1 VSRQVHSVTDP
12 VVPLAGTPTILIVD
26 DHRYVRDMVRAL
38 FEGQGY
44 RVIDAADGADGLA
57 IAQSQR
63 PDCVLLDIRMPGL
76 SGFDVLERLSE
87 DPRTREIP
95 VIMLTAAEETLEGME
110 RALSGGAVDYLAK
123 PISPARMAIRVRGA
137 IERRRLLQEVQDLRT
152 NFTSMLVHDLRSP
165 ITVVSAYADL
175 LGQGGAGPVSERQR
189 QLVGKIQ
196 ESCGRMV
203 RLIGEILDLSKL
215 EAGKLHLEM
224 QRFDV
229 GGLAAEVV
237 ERFGPSAANKGIDLS
252 ICQAGP
258 PYDVLGDAGR
268 LDQVLMNLLGNALK
282 FTRRGGRITVEVA
295 LRGSEIELSVAD
307 TGPGIAPS
315 ELPLLFER
323 FSQASAAR
331 ATATP
336 GSGLGLLICRHLVEA
351 HSGRIW
357 AESELGQGS
366 RFIVRLPVAIGGV
379 RDAPPK
385 PPSSESVS

>member
-1 VSRQVHSVTDP
+1 
-12 VVPLAGTPTILIVD
+12 
-26 DHRYVRDMVRAL
+26 
-38 FEGQGY
+38 
-44 RVIDAADGADGLA
+44 
-57 IAQSQR
+57 
-63 PDCVLLDIRMPGL
+63 
-76 SGFDVLERLSE
+76 
-87 DPRTREIP
+87 
-95 VIMLTAAEETLEGME
+95 MLTAAEETLEGME

-252 ICQAGP
+252 IRPGGSVVRGARRCRP
-258 PYDVLGDAGR
+258 PRSGAHELARQRVEVHAPRG
-268 LDQVLMNLLGNALK
+268 
-282 FTRRGGRITVEVA
+282 THHRGGRR
-295 LRGSEIELSVAD
+295 RGSEIELSVAD

-351 HSGRIW
+351 HGGRIW

-366 RFIVRLPVAIGGV
+366 RFIVRLPVCH
-379 RDAPPK
+379 
-385 PPSSESVS
+385 

>member
-1 VSRQVHSVTDP
+1 MSGQAHSVPDP
-12 VVPLAGTPTILIVD
+12 VVLLTGTPTILIVD

-44 RVIDAADGADGLA
+44 RVIEAGDGADGLA
-57 IAQSQR
+57 MAQKQR
-63 PDCVLLDIRMPGL
+63 PDCVLLDVRMPAL

-152 NFTSMLVHDLRSP
+152 NFTSMLVHDLRGP

-175 LGQGGAGPVSERQR
+175 LGQGGAGPVSERQQ
-189 QLVGKIQ
+189 QLLGKIQ

-215 EAGKLHLEM
+215 EAGKLNLEM

-229 GGLAAEVV
+229 GGLASEVV

-252 ICQAGP
+252 IGQAAGP
-258 PYDVLGDAGR
+258 YEIFGDAGR

-295 LRGSEIELSVAD
+295 ARGPEIELSVTD
-307 TGPGIAPS
+307 SGPGIAPS

-323 FSQASAAR
+323 FSQTSAAR

-336 GSGLGLLICRHLVEA
+336 GSGLGLLICRHLIEA
-351 HSGRIW
+351 HGGRIW

-366 RFIVRLPVAIGGV
+366 RFVVRLRSRV
-379 RDAPPK
+379 RGAPD
-385 PPSSESVS
+385 S

>member
-1 VSRQVHSVTDP
+1 MSDQVHSLSDP
-12 VVPLAGTPTILIVD
+12 ITPLSGTPTLLIVD

-38 FEGQGY
+38 FEGQAY
-44 RVIDAADGADGLA
+44 RVIEAGDGIEGLA
-57 IAQSQR
+57 MAQSQR
-63 PDCVLLDIRMPGL
+63 PDCVLLDVRMPGT
-76 SGFDVLERLSE
+76 SGFDVLDRLSE

-95 VIMLTAAEETLEGME
+95 VIMLTAAEETLEGMD

-137 IERRRLLQEVQDLRT
+137 VERRRLLQEVQDLRT

-175 LGQGGAGPVSERQR
+175 LGQGGAGPVSDRQR
-189 QLVGKIQ
+189 HLLGKIQ

-237 ERFGPSAANKGIDLS
+237 ERFGPSAANKGIELTMRDAPESYEL
-252 ICQAGP
+252 
-258 PYDVLGDAGR
+258 VGDAGR

-282 FTRRGGRITVEVA
+282 FTRRGGRITVEVLA
-295 LRGSEIELSVAD
+295 RGPEIELSVTD
-307 TGPGIAPS
+307 SGPGIAPS

-323 FSQASAAR
+323 FSQTSAAR

-351 HSGRIW
+351 HGGRIW
-357 AESELGQGS
+357 AESELGHGS
-366 RFIVRLPVAIGGV
+366 RFVVRLPAGE
-379 RDAPPK
+379 R
-385 PPSSESVS
+385 

>member
-1 VSRQVHSVTDP
+1 VIGEVHSATDP
-12 VVPLAGTPTILIVD
+12 LAPVNGTPTVLIVD

-38 FEGQGY
+38 FEGQAY
-44 RVIDAADGADGLA
+44 RVIEAGDGAEGLA
-57 IAQSQR
+57 LAQSQR
-63 PDCVLLDIRMPGL
+63 PDCVLLDVRMPGV
-76 SGFDVLERLSE
+76 SGFDVLDRLSE

-175 LGQGGAGPVSERQR
+175 LGQGGAGPVSDRQR
-189 QLVGKIQ
+189 QLLGKIQ

-215 EAGKLHLEM
+215 EAGKLQLERH
-224 QRFDV
+224 RFDV

-237 ERFGPSAANKGIDLS
+237 ERFGPSAHNKGIDLAIRRS
-252 ICQAGP
+252 PEPSEIVA
-258 PYDVLGDAGR
+258 DAGR
-268 LDQVLMNLLGNALK
+268 VDQVLMNLLGNALK
-282 FTRRGGRITVEVA
+282 FTRRGGTVTVEVVA
-295 LRGSEIELSVAD
+295 RGTEVELSVTD
-307 TGPGIAPS
+307 SGPGIAPS

-323 FSQASAAR
+323 FSQTSAAR

-351 HSGRIW
+351 HGGRIW

-366 RFIVRLPVAIGGV
+366 RFVVRLPVG
-379 RDAPPK
+379 
-385 PPSSESVS
+385 

>member
-1 VSRQVHSVTDP
+1 MTGQVDSLTAP
-12 VVPLAGTPTILIVD
+12 VVPVMGTPTILVVD

-44 RVIDAADGADGLA
+44 RVIEAGDGLEGLA
-57 IAQSQR
+57 MAQSQR
-63 PDCVLLDIRMPGL
+63 PDCVLLDVRMPGI
-76 SGFDVLERLSE
+76 SGFDVLDRLSE
-87 DPRTREIP
+87 DPRTREVP

-175 LGQGGAGPVSERQR
+175 LGQGGAGPVSDRQR
-189 QLVGKIQ
+189 QLLDKIQ

-224 QRFDV
+224 QRFDLA
-229 GGLAAEVV
+229 GLASEVV
-237 ERFGPSAANKGIDLS
+237 ERFGPSAAHKGIDLT
-252 ICQAGP
+252 IRHVPEPHEVYA
-258 PYDVLGDAGR
+258 DAGR

-282 FTRRGGRITVEVA
+282 FTRRGGRIGVEVA
-295 LRGSEIELSVAD
+295 ARGEEIELSVTD
-307 TGPGIAPS
+307 SGPGIAPS

-323 FSQASAAR
+323 FSQTSAAR

-351 HSGRIW
+351 HGGRIW
-357 AESELGQGS
+357 AESEVGRGS
-366 RFIVRLPVAIGGV
+366 RFVVRLPREKAG
-379 RDAPPK
+379 RR
-385 PPSSESVS
+385 

>member
-1 VSRQVHSVTDP
+1 MTGQVDSLTAP
-12 VVPLAGTPTILIVD
+12 VVPVIGTPTILIVD

-44 RVIDAADGADGLA
+44 RVIEAGDGLEGLA
-57 IAQSQR
+57 MAQSQR
-63 PDCVLLDIRMPGL
+63 PDCVLLDVRMPGI
-76 SGFDVLERLSE
+76 SGFDVLDRLSE
-87 DPRTREIP
+87 DPRTREVP

-189 QLVGKIQ
+189 QLLDKIQ

-224 QRFDV
+224 QRFDLA
-229 GGLAAEVV
+229 GLASEVV
-237 ERFGPSAANKGIDLS
+237 ERFGPSAAHKGIDLT
-252 ICQAGP
+252 IRNVPEPHEVYA
-258 PYDVLGDAGR
+258 DAGR

-282 FTRRGGRITVEVA
+282 FTRRGGRVGVEVA
-295 LRGSEIELSVAD
+295 ARGEEIELSVTD
-307 TGPGIAPS
+307 SGPGIAPS

-323 FSQASAAR
+323 FSQTSAAR

-351 HSGRIW
+351 HGGRIW
-357 AESELGQGS
+357 AESELGRGS
-366 RFIVRLPVAIGGV
+366 RFVVRLPREKAG
-379 RDAPPK
+379 RR
-385 PPSSESVS
+385 

>member
-1 VSRQVHSVTDP
+1 MSGLSDP
-12 VVPLAGTPTILIVD
+12 VAPPAGTPTILVVD

-44 RVIDAADGADGLA
+44 RVLEASDGVDGLA
-57 IAQSQR
+57 LAQSQR
-63 PDCVLLDIRMPGL
+63 PDCVLLDVRMPGI
-76 SGFDVLERLSE
+76 SGFDVLDRLSE
-87 DPRTREIP
+87 DPRTREVP

-165 ITVVSAYADL
+165 ITVVSAYAEL
-175 LGQGGAGPVSERQR
+175 LGQGGAGPVSDRQR
-189 QLVGKIQ
+189 QLLGKIQ
-196 ESCGRMV
+196 DSCGRMV

-215 EAGKLHLEM
+215 EAGKLHLEK
-224 QRFDV
+224 QRFDI
-229 GGLAAEVV
+229 GGLAADVV
-237 ERFGPSAANKGIDLS
+237 ERFGPSAANKGIDLT
-252 ICQAGP
+252 IRYAP
-258 PYDVLGDAGR
+258 EPYDVHGDAGR

-282 FTRRGGRITVEVA
+282 FTRRGGRIAVEIVA
-295 LRGSEIELSVAD
+295 RGDEVELAVSD
-307 TGPGIAPS
+307 SGPGIAPS

-323 FSQASAAR
+323 FSQTSAAR

-351 HSGRIW
+351 HGGRIW
-357 AESELGQGS
+357 AESEVGKGS
-366 RFIVRLPVAIGGV
+366 RFVVRLPRGSA
-379 RDAPPK
+379 AAA
-385 PPSSESVS
+385 

>member
-1 VSRQVHSVTDP
+1 MRILVVDDEPLARARLRRMLAGIEG
-12 VVPLAGTPTILIVD
+12 VVPVGEAGSGREALDKLAELT
-26 DHRYVRDMVRAL
+26 
-38 FEGQGY
+38 
-44 RVIDAADGADGLA
+44 
-57 IAQSQR
+57 
-63 PDCVLLDIRMPGL
+63 PDCVLLDVRMPGI
-76 SGFDVLERLSE
+76 SGFDVLDRLSE
-87 DPRTREIP
+87 DPRTRELP

-137 IERRRLLQEVQDLRT
+137 IERRRLLREVQDLRT

-189 QLVGKIQ
+189 QLLGKIQ

-224 QRFDV
+224 QRFDL
-229 GGLAAEVV
+229 GGLAADVV
-237 ERFGPSAANKGIDLS
+237 ERFGPSAGTKGIDLS
-252 ICQAGP
+252 MRYAP
-258 PYDVLGDAGR
+258 EPHDVYADAGR

-282 FTRRGGRITVEVA
+282 FTRRGGRVTVEVVT
-295 LRGSEIELSVAD
+295 RGDEVELSVAD
-307 TGPGIAPS
+307 SGPGIAPS

-323 FSQASAAR
+323 FSQTSAAR

-351 HSGRIW
+351 HGGRIW
-357 AESELGQGS
+357 AESELGKGS
-366 RFIVRLPVAIGGV
+366 RFVVRLARGS
-379 RDAPPK
+379 AAA
-385 PPSSESVS
+385 